1 MAETTAIPV
10 QGSTMDIYMDG
21 PARGTPGPAI
31 VLLYHREGV
40 DDFTKLVV
48 RTLAA
53 KGYRVAVPDVSH
65 RVARDIPMKDRKAFL
80 KDDEVVAD
88 IGATVQWL
96 RARPDVDEK
105 HIVIMGHCMGGRMAL
120 LGAGRLPGFCAT
132 VVYYGG
138 SVGKPWGDEK
148 QTPFDTLQNIKGPVI
163 GFFGNNDTHPSP
175 EDVNRIDA
183 ALTEHGITHT
193 FHRYDDVGHGFISP
207 RHDTPTE
214 RAAAADAWAKTFAF
228 LSGIAPA

>member
-1 MAETTAIPV
+1 
-10 QGSTMDIYMDG
+10 MDIYMDG
-21 PARGTPGPAI
+21 PARTTPGPAI
-31 VLLYHREGV
+31 VLMYHREGV
-40 DDFTKLVV
+40 DDFTQLVV
-48 RTLAA
+48 KTLAA
-53 KGYRVAVPDVSH
+53 EGYRVAVPDVSH
-65 RVARDIPMKDRKAFL
+65 RMPRDIPMKDRKAFL
-80 KDDEVVAD
+80 KDVEVVAD
-88 IGATVQWL
+88 IAATVEFL
-96 RARPDVDEK
+96 RARIDVDETQ
-105 HIVIMGHCMGGRMAL
+105 IIIMGHCMGGRMAL

-138 SVGKPWGDEK
+138 SVGKPWGDET
-148 QTPFDTLQNIKGPVI
+148 QTPLDTLGHIQGPVI

-214 RAAAADAWAKTFAF
+214 RAAAADAWNRTFAF
-228 LSGIAPA
+228 LSRIASV